1 MSLQT
6 ENIMN
11 VPTINVWSGAMT
23 DPASAVVNEYA
34 VLSIPAFWSGV
45 RFLSETLASLPKSVY
60 RRIGSARQPVEHAQ
74 NKLLARKANPYSIP
88 FVVFETWH
96 SHAVIHGNGY
106 LFVKRDPNT
115 NAPTGYYN
123 LNPQAVT
130 PFRYNGQQWYLV
142 RGGTSESVKAD
153 NVILTAAD
161 VLHLPGLGFDGM
173 TGYPVVWLMYEAL
186 ELARNSQRF
195 ASRYLRRGT
204 QVQGSIEI
212 PGTAT
217 KEQIDAIVD
226 RLRRTHAGIDSDYSF
241 TVLTG
246 GAKLNNSTIPPEQ
259 SQLLQSRQFVVLD
272 MCRILRVPPHVVYDL
287 GRATWSNIESMG
299 IDVVRYSLRSWIEK
313 AEQELSSKILTQK
326 EQDDG
331 YYVRYSVDSLLRGDT
346 NTQTQTTLSLVNGG
360 VITANEGRARLDMG
374 PLSDPAADQ
383 LRVPVNFPVTTTTDK
398 PADPPAAPSNPE
410 NDDNYAAR
418 ARAATLE
425 SLAPVIADAV
435 ARVETKTAKAFAN
448 KQNKTPQERVVW
460 GNVFAEEQA
469 RYVAEALAPLNAV
482 LSANGQPL
490 DIDRIGQ
497 RYAASI
503 RAKLA
508 GTEAKP
514 LADIVREAIQP
525 DNSEQEERRN
535 AA

>member
-1 MSLQT
+1 MQT
-6 ENIMN
+6 DTIQN
-11 VPTINVWSGAMT
+11 VPQITIWSGGMS
-23 DPASAVVNEYA
+23 DPATAVVNEYS

-45 RFLSETLASLPKSVY
+45 RFLSETLASLPKTVY
-60 RRIGSARQPVEHAQ
+60 RRVGSARQPVDHPQ
-74 NKLLARKANPYSIP
+74 NRLLARKANPYSVP

-123 LNPQAVT
+123 LNPMSVT
-130 PFRYNGQQWYLV
+130 PFRYGGQQWYLV
-142 RGGTSESVKAD
+142 RGGTKEDGKPD
-153 NVILTAAD
+153 NVILPAAD
-161 VLHLPGLGFDGM
+161 VLHLPGLGFDSM

-195 ASRYLRRGT
+195 ASRYLRKGT

-259 SQLLQSRQFVVLD
+259 SQLLQSRQFAVID

-287 GRATWSNIESMG
+287 GRATWSNVESMG
-299 IDVVRYSLRSWIEK
+299 IDLVKYSLRAWVEK
-313 AEQELSSKILTQK
+313 GEQELSAKLLTQK

-360 VITANEGRARLDMG
+360 IITANEGRARLDLA
-374 PLSDPAADQ
+374 PLSDPAANQ
-383 LRVPVNFPVTTTTDK
+383 LRVPVNFPVTTTTT
-398 PADPPAAPSNPE
+398 PTDPPAAPSNPDE
-410 NDDNYAAR
+410 DDNFAEQRR
-418 ARAATLE
+418 ALTLQ
-425 SLAPVIADAV
+425 SLAPVIADATS
-435 ARVETKTAKAFAN
+435 RVETKTAKAFAN
-448 KQNKTPQERVVW
+448 KESKPQQERIIW
-460 GNVFAEEQA
+460 ANVFAEEQA
-469 RYVAEALAPLNAV
+469 RYVAEALAPVSAV
-482 LSANGQPL
+482 LSADIGKAL
-490 DIDRIGQ
+490 DLDRIGQ
-497 RYAASI
+497 RYAASV
-503 RAKLA
+503 RAKVA
-508 GTEAKP
+508 GAAFKP
-514 LADIVREAIQP
+514 LAEIVREAIET
-525 DNSEQEERRN
+525 DTSEGERNEEQQ
-535 AA
+535 